1 MIEATWPEP
10 IVRPPSRFVGSKIIV
25 FFYIF
30 SMDFYSYYSI
40 FHLVFAVLK
49 FFRTKI
55 EPRTKLE
62 IIILTLYNPTLLE
75 LSLDTLDY
83 NQATFPCVHYQVLS
97 KSFSFHHY
105 VLNHI
110 FLAP

>member
-1 MIEATWPEP
+1 MIVATLPEP
-10 IVRPPSRFVGSKIIV
+10 TVLPPSRFVGNIIV
-25 FFYIF
+25 VFLLIFFAFY
-30 SMDFYSYYSI
+30 YSYYLI
-40 FHLVFAVLK
+40 FLLIFLAFE

-62 IIILTLYNPTLLE
+62 ITILTLYNPTLLE

>member
-1 MIEATWPEP
+1 MIEATLPEP
-10 IVRPPSRFVGSKIIV
+10 TVRPPSRFVGSKIMV

-40 FHLVFAVLK
+40 FHLVFMVLK

-55 EPRTKLE
+55 EPRTKFE
-62 IIILTLYNPTLLE
+62 ITILILYNPTLLE
-75 LSLDTLDY
+75 LSLDILDY
-83 NQATFPCVHYQVLS
+83 NQATFPCVHYQALS